1 MVKYVLY
8 SRKERLFSRDKNM
21 RFSKALIKT
30 FKESPKEAETAS
42 HKLMLRASMIKQ
54 ISRGNYTYLPLGL
67 KVIKKIE
74 NIVREE
80 MNKAGANEL
89 LMPIMQP
96 SDLWIESGRYF
107 AYGPELMRFKDRNS
121 RDFVLGPTH
130 EEVCVYIFRDM
141 IKSYKDLPLN
151 MYQIQTKFRDEI
163 RPRFGLMRGREF
175 IMKDAYSYHLTKE
188 SLDLEYQNMKETYNR
203 IFKRCGLNFRAV
215 EADTGSIGGAESH
228 EFMVL
233 AEAGEDDILYSDT
246 TDYAANIEKARS
258 ILIDMK
264 QTKEDK
270 KELEKVSTPNCET
283 IQDLANFLN
292 IPTNKTVKSVL
303 LKEVLEDTTN
313 YYLAIIRGDL
323 EVNEIKV
330 KNVFGLNVELE
341 LVNEDDIKELGIV
354 KGYIGA
360 FDGLNDKIKIV
371 MDETVKYMYNFVTG
385 ANEKGY
391 HYINTNVC
399 DLKYDIIGDIR
410 TAREGDLSPVGKG
423 VLKMAR
429 GIEVG
434 HIFKLGDKYSKSM
447 NAKVLDENGKLETVI
462 MGCYGIGV
470 SRIAA
475 AAVEQHN
482 DESGIKWPISIAPY
496 EVDVIVTNVKDEKIV
511 KASEKIYSKLK
522 DANIDVIIDDRNEK
536 AGFKFKDADLIGIP
550 VKIIVGKMVDDNIV
564 EVKLRSEKKGCE
576 VSIDNI
582 CDHILK
588 VVENLH
594 FTM

>member
-1 MVKYVLY
+1 
-8 SRKERLFSRDKNM
+8 M
-21 RFSKALIKT
+21 RFSKSLIKT
-30 FKESPKEAETAS
+30 YKESPKEAETVS

-54 ISRGNYTYLPLGL
+54 VSRGNYTYLPLGL

-80 MNKAGANEL
+80 MNRAGANEL

-107 AYGPELMRFKDRNS
+107 AYGPELMRFSDRNN

-130 EEVCVYIFRDM
+130 EEVSVFIFRDM

-188 SLDLEYQNMKETYNR
+188 SLDEEYINMKKTYER
-203 IFKRCGLNFRAV
+203 IFTRCGLNFRAV

-246 TDYAANIEKARS
+246 TEYAANIEKARS
-258 ILIDMK
+258 IILDMNPAEEEKK
-264 QTKEDK
+264 QMQ
-270 KELEKVSTPNCET
+270 KVHTPNCES
-283 IQDLANFLN
+283 IEELSKFLN
-292 IPTNKTVKSVL
+292 ISAKKTVKALL
-303 LKEVLEDTTN
+303 LKEVLEDKTN
-313 YYLAIIRGDL
+313 YYMALIRGDL
-323 EVNEIKV
+323 DVNEIKV
-330 KNVFGLNVELE
+330 KNAFGLNVELE
-341 LVNEDDIKELGIV
+341 IITEEDMKTLNIE
-354 KGYIGA
+354 KGYVGA
-360 FDGLNDKIKIV
+360 LSGLDDRIKIV
-371 MDETVKYMYNFVTG
+371 LDETVSHMYNFVVG
-385 ANEKGY
+385 ANEKDY
-391 HYINTNVC
+391 HYINTNLS
-399 DLKYDIIGDIR
+399 DLRYDMVADIR
-410 TAREGDLSPVGKG
+410 TARAGDLSPIGEG
-423 VLKMAR
+423 VLKIAR

-447 NAKVLDENGKLETVI
+447 NAKVLDENGKLSTVI

-475 AAVEQHN
+475 ATVEQYN
-482 DESGIKWPISIAPY
+482 DENGIKWPISIAPY
-496 EVDVIVTNVKDEKIV
+496 EVDVIATNMKDENIV
-511 KASEKIYSKLK
+511 SISEKIYADLLK
-522 DANIDVIIDDRNEK
+522 NNVDVIIDDRIEK

-550 VKIIVGKMVDDNIV
+550 IKVIVGKSIEQNMV
-564 EVKLRSEKKGCE
+564 EVKLRNEEQGQE
-576 VSIDNI
+576 VSIENVNSY
-582 CDHILK
+582 ILEK
-588 VVENLH
+588 LKNLH
-594 FTM
+594 FSK

>member
-1 MVKYVLY
+1 
-8 SRKERLFSRDKNM
+8 M
-21 RFSKALIKT
+21 RFSKSLIKT
-30 FKESPKEAETAS
+30 YKESPKEAETVS

-54 ISRGNYTYLPLGL
+54 VSRGNYTYLPLGL

-80 MNKAGANEL
+80 MNRAGANEL

-107 AYGPELMRFKDRNS
+107 AYGPELMRFSDRNN

-130 EEVCVYIFRDM
+130 EEVSVFIFRDM

-188 SLDLEYQNMKETYNR
+188 SLDEEYINMKKTYER
-203 IFKRCGLNFRAV
+203 IFTRCGLNFRAV

-246 TDYAANIEKARS
+246 TEYAANIEKARS
-258 ILIDMK
+258 IILDMNPAEEEKK
-264 QTKEDK
+264 QMQ
-270 KELEKVSTPNCET
+270 KVHTPNCES
-283 IQDLANFLN
+283 IEELSKFLN
-292 IPTNKTVKSVL
+292 ISAKKTVKALL
-303 LKEVLEDTTN
+303 LKEVLEDKTN
-313 YYLAIIRGDL
+313 YYMALIRGDL
-323 EVNEIKV
+323 DVNEIKV
-330 KNVFGLNVELE
+330 KNAFGLNVELE
-341 LVNEDDIKELGIV
+341 LITEEDMKTLNIE
-354 KGYIGA
+354 KGYVGA
-360 FDGLNDKIKIV
+360 LSGLDDRIKIV
-371 MDETVKYMYNFVTG
+371 LDETVSHMYNFVVG
-385 ANEKGY
+385 ANEKDY
-391 HYINTNVC
+391 HYINTNVS
-399 DLKYDIIGDIR
+399 DLKYDMVADIR
-410 TAREGDLSPVGKG
+410 TARAGDLSPVGEG
-423 VLKMAR
+423 VLKIAR

-447 NAKVLDENGKLETVI
+447 NAKVLDENGKLSTVI

-475 AAVEQHN
+475 ATVEQYN
-482 DESGIKWPISIAPY
+482 DENGIKWPISIAPY
-496 EVDVIVTNVKDEKIV
+496 EVDVIATNMKDENIV
-511 KASEKIYSKLK
+511 SISEKIYTDLLK
-522 DANIDVIIDDRNEK
+522 NNVDVIIDDRTEK

-550 VKIIVGKMVDDNIV
+550 IKVIVGKSIEQNMV
-564 EVKLRSEKKGCE
+564 EVKLRNEEQGQE
-576 VSIDNI
+576 VSIENVNSY
-582 CDHILK
+582 ILEK
-588 VVENLH
+588 LKNLH
-594 FTM
+594 FSK

>member
-1 MVKYVLY
+1 
-8 SRKERLFSRDKNM
+8 M
-21 RFSKALIKT
+21 RFSKSLIKT
-30 FKESPKEAETAS
+30 YKESPKEAETVS

-54 ISRGNYTYLPLGL
+54 VSRGNYTYLPLGL

-80 MNKAGANEL
+80 MNRAGANEL

-107 AYGPELMRFKDRNS
+107 AYGPELMRFSDRNN

-130 EEVCVYIFRDM
+130 EEVSVFIFRDM

-188 SLDLEYQNMKETYNR
+188 SLDEEYINMKKTYER
-203 IFKRCGLNFRAV
+203 IFTRCGLNFRAV

-246 TDYAANIEKARS
+246 TEYAANIEKARS
-258 ILIDMK
+258 IILDMNPAEEEKK
-264 QTKEDK
+264 QMQ
-270 KELEKVSTPNCET
+270 KVHTPNCES
-283 IQDLANFLN
+283 IEELSKFLN
-292 IPTNKTVKSVL
+292 ISAKKTVKALL
-303 LKEVLEDTTN
+303 LKEVLEDKTN
-313 YYLAIIRGDL
+313 YYMALIRGDL
-323 EVNEIKV
+323 DVNEIKV
-330 KNVFGLNVELE
+330 KNAFGLNVELE
-341 LVNEDDIKELGIV
+341 LITEEDMKTLNIE
-354 KGYIGA
+354 KGYVGA
-360 FDGLNDKIKIV
+360 LSGLDDRIKIV
-371 MDETVKYMYNFVTG
+371 LDETVSHMYNFIVG
-385 ANEKGY
+385 ANEKDY
-391 HYINTNVC
+391 HYINTNVS
-399 DLKYDIIGDIR
+399 DLKYDMVADIR
-410 TAREGDLSPVGKG
+410 TARAGDLSPVGEG
-423 VLKMAR
+423 VLKIAR

-447 NAKVLDENGKLETVI
+447 NAKVLDENGKLSTVI

-475 AAVEQHN
+475 ATVEQYN
-482 DESGIKWPISIAPY
+482 DENGIKWPISIAPY
-496 EVDVIVTNVKDEKIV
+496 EVDVIATNMKDENIV
-511 KASEKIYSKLK
+511 SISEKIYADLLK
-522 DANIDVIIDDRNEK
+522 NNVDVIIDDRTEK

-550 VKIIVGKMVDDNIV
+550 IKVIVGKSIEQNMV
-564 EVKLRSEKKGCE
+564 EVKLRNEEQGQE
-576 VSIDNI
+576 VSIENVNSY
-582 CDHILK
+582 ILEK
-588 VVENLH
+588 LKNLH
-594 FTM
+594 FSK

>member
-1 MVKYVLY
+1 
-8 SRKERLFSRDKNM
+8 M
-21 RFSKALIKT
+21 RFSKSLIKT
-30 FKESPKEAETAS
+30 YKESPKEAETVS

-54 ISRGNYTYLPLGL
+54 VSRGNYTYLPLGL

-80 MNKAGANEL
+80 MNRAGANEL

-107 AYGPELMRFKDRNS
+107 AYGPELMRFSDRNN

-130 EEVCVYIFRDM
+130 EEVSVFIFRDM

-188 SLDLEYQNMKETYNR
+188 SLDEEYINMKKTYER
-203 IFKRCGLNFRAV
+203 IFTRCGLNFRAV

-246 TDYAANIEKARS
+246 TEYAANIEKARS
-258 ILIDMK
+258 IILDMNSAEEEKK
-264 QTKEDK
+264 QMQ
-270 KELEKVSTPNCET
+270 KVHTPNCES
-283 IQDLANFLN
+283 IEELSKFLN
-292 IPTNKTVKSVL
+292 ISAKKTVKALL
-303 LKEVLEDTTN
+303 LKEVLEDKTN
-313 YYLAIIRGDL
+313 YYMALIRGDL
-323 EVNEIKV
+323 DVNEIKV
-330 KNVFGLNVELE
+330 KNAFGLNVELE
-341 LVNEDDIKELGIV
+341 LITEEDMKALNIE
-354 KGYIGA
+354 KGYVGA
-360 FDGLNDKIKIV
+360 LSDLDDRIKIV
-371 MDETVKYMYNFVTG
+371 LDETVSHMYNFVVG

-391 HYINTNVC
+391 HYINTNVS
-399 DLKYDIIGDIR
+399 DLKYDMVADIR
-410 TAREGDLSPVGKG
+410 TARAGDLSPVGEG
-423 VLKMAR
+423 VLKIAR

-447 NAKVLDENGKLETVI
+447 NAKVLDENGKLSTVI

-475 AAVEQHN
+475 ATVEQYN
-482 DESGIKWPISIAPY
+482 DENGIKWPISIAPY
-496 EVDVIVTNVKDEKIV
+496 EVDVIATNMKDENIV
-511 KASEKIYSKLK
+511 SISEKIYADLLK
-522 DANIDVIIDDRNEK
+522 NNVDVIIDDRTEK

-550 VKIIVGKMVDDNIV
+550 IKVIVGKSIEQNMV
-564 EVKLRSEKKGCE
+564 EVKLRNEEQGQE
-576 VSIDNI
+576 VSIENVNSY
-582 CDHILK
+582 ILEK
-588 VVENLH
+588 LKNLH
-594 FTM
+594 FSK

>member
-1 MVKYVLY
+1 
-8 SRKERLFSRDKNM
+8 M

-30 FKESPKEAETAS
+30 FKESPKEAETIS

-80 MNKAGANEL
+80 MNRAGANEL

-107 AYGPELMRFKDRNS
+107 AYGPELMRFQDRNS

-130 EEVCVYIFRDM
+130 EEVSVCIFRDM
-141 IKSYKDLPLN
+141 VKSYKDLPLN

-175 IMKDAYSYHLTKE
+175 IMKDAYSYHLTTE

-203 IFKRCGLNFRAV
+203 IFKRCGFNFRAV

-258 ILIDMK
+258 ILVDMK
-264 QTKEDK
+264 QPKEDK
-270 KELEKVSTPNCET
+270 KNIEKIATPNCET
-283 IQDLANFLN
+283 IEELATFFDV
-292 IPTNKTVKSVL
+292 PKSKTIKSVL
-303 LKEVLEDTTN
+303 LKEVLEDKVN
-313 YYLAIIRGDL
+313 YYLAVIRGDL

-330 KNVFGLNVELE
+330 KNAFGLNVELD
-341 LVNEDDIKELGIV
+341 LVDENDIKELSV
-354 KGYIGA
+354 AKGYMGPLS
-360 FDGLNDKIKIV
+360 GLNEKIKIV
-371 MDETVKYMYNFVTG
+371 IDETVEHMYNFVSG
-385 ANEKGY
+385 ANELGY
-391 HYINTNVC
+391 HYINTNVS
-399 DLKYDIIGDIR
+399 DLKYDIVADIR
-410 TAREGDLSPVGKG
+410 TAREGDLSPVGEG
-423 VLKMAR
+423 TLKIAR

-447 NAKVLDENGKLETVI
+447 NAKVLDENGKLQTVI

-475 AAVEQHN
+475 AAVEQYN

-496 EVDVIVTNVKDEKIV
+496 EVDVIVTNSKDEEIV
-511 KASEKIYSKLK
+511 NVSEKIYQDLK
-522 DANIDVIIDDRNEK
+522 SLNIDVIIDDRNEK

-550 VKIIVGKMVDDNIV
+550 IKIIVGKKAAENIV
-564 EVKLRSEKKGCE
+564 EVKLRSEENGFE
-576 VSIDNI
+576 VSLDDINNY
-582 CDHILK
+582 ILNTIK
-588 VVENLH
+588 NLQKLS
-594 FTM
+594 

>member
-1 MVKYVLY
+1 
-8 SRKERLFSRDKNM
+8 M
-21 RFSKALIKT
+21 RFSKSLIKT
-30 FKESPKEAETAS
+30 YKESPKEAETVS

-54 ISRGNYTYLPLGL
+54 VSRGNYTYLPLGL

-80 MNKAGANEL
+80 MNRAGANEL

-107 AYGPELMRFKDRNS
+107 AYGPELMRFSDRNN

-130 EEVCVYIFRDM
+130 EEVSVFIFRDM

-188 SLDLEYQNMKETYNR
+188 SLDEEYINMKKTYER
-203 IFKRCGLNFRAV
+203 IFTRCGLNFRAV

-246 TDYAANIEKARS
+246 TEYAANIEKARS
-258 ILIDMK
+258 IILDMNPAEEEKK
-264 QTKEDK
+264 QMQ
-270 KELEKVSTPNCET
+270 KVHTPNCES
-283 IQDLANFLN
+283 IEKLSKFLN
-292 IPTNKTVKSVL
+292 ISAKKTVKALL
-303 LKEVLEDTTN
+303 LKEVLEDKTN
-313 YYLAIIRGDL
+313 YYMALIRGDL
-323 EVNEIKV
+323 DVNEIKV
-330 KNVFGLNVELE
+330 KNAFGLNVELE
-341 LVNEDDIKELGIV
+341 LITEEDMKILNIE
-354 KGYIGA
+354 KGYVGA
-360 FDGLNDKIKIV
+360 LSGLDDRIKIV
-371 MDETVKYMYNFVTG
+371 LDETVSHMYNFVVG
-385 ANEKGY
+385 ANEKYY
-391 HYINTNVC
+391 HYINTNVS
-399 DLKYDIIGDIR
+399 DLKYDMVADIR
-410 TAREGDLSPVGKG
+410 TARAGDLSPVGEG
-423 VLKMAR
+423 VLKIAR

-447 NAKVLDENGKLETVI
+447 NAKVLDENGKLSTVI

-475 AAVEQHN
+475 ATVEQYN
-482 DESGIKWPISIAPY
+482 DENGIKWPISIAPY
-496 EVDVIVTNVKDEKIV
+496 EVDVIATNMKDENIV
-511 KASEKIYSKLK
+511 SISEKIYADLLK
-522 DANIDVIIDDRNEK
+522 NNVDVIIDDRTEK

-550 VKIIVGKMVDDNIV
+550 IKVIVGKSIEQNMV
-564 EVKLRSEKKGCE
+564 EVKLRNEEQGQE
-576 VSIDNI
+576 VSIENVNSY
-582 CDHILK
+582 ILEK
-588 VVENLH
+588 LKNLH
-594 FTM
+594 FSK

>member
-1 MVKYVLY
+1 
-8 SRKERLFSRDKNM
+8 M
-21 RFSKALIKT
+21 RFSKSLIKT
-30 FKESPKEAETAS
+30 YKESPKEAETVS

-54 ISRGNYTYLPLGL
+54 VSRGNYTYLPLGL

-80 MNKAGANEL
+80 MNRAGANEL

-107 AYGPELMRFKDRNS
+107 AYGPELMRFSDRNN

-130 EEVCVYIFRDM
+130 EEVSVFIFRDM

-188 SLDLEYQNMKETYNR
+188 SLDEEYINMKKTYER
-203 IFKRCGLNFRAV
+203 IFTRCGLNFRAV

-246 TDYAANIEKARS
+246 TEYAANIEKARS
-258 ILIDMK
+258 IILDMNPAEEEKK
-264 QTKEDK
+264 QMQ
-270 KELEKVSTPNCET
+270 KVHTPNCES
-283 IQDLANFLN
+283 IEELSKFLN
-292 IPTNKTVKSVL
+292 ISAKKTVKALL
-303 LKEVLEDTTN
+303 LKEVLEDKTN
-313 YYLAIIRGDL
+313 YYMALIRGDL
-323 EVNEIKV
+323 DVNEIKV
-330 KNVFGLNVELE
+330 KNAFGLNVELE
-341 LVNEDDIKELGIV
+341 LITEEDMKALNIE
-354 KGYIGA
+354 KGYVGA
-360 FDGLNDKIKIV
+360 LSGLDDRIKIV
-371 MDETVKYMYNFVTG
+371 LDETVSHMYNFVVG
-385 ANEKGY
+385 ANEKDY
-391 HYINTNVC
+391 HYIKTNVS
-399 DLKYDIIGDIR
+399 DLKYDMVADIR
-410 TAREGDLSPVGKG
+410 TARAGDLSPVGEG
-423 VLKMAR
+423 VLKIAR

-447 NAKVLDENGKLETVI
+447 NAKVLDENGKLSSVI

-475 AAVEQHN
+475 ATVEQYN
-482 DESGIKWPISIAPY
+482 DENGIKWPISIAPY
-496 EVDVIVTNVKDEKIV
+496 EVDVIATNMKDENIV
-511 KASEKIYSKLK
+511 SISEKIYADLLK
-522 DANIDVIIDDRNEK
+522 NNVDVIIDDRTEK

-550 VKIIVGKMVDDNIV
+550 IKVIVGKSIEQNMV
-564 EVKLRSEKKGCE
+564 EVKLRNEEQGQE
-576 VSIDNI
+576 VSIENVNSY
-582 CDHILK
+582 ILEK
-588 VVENLH
+588 LKNLH
-594 FTM
+594 FSK

>member
-1 MVKYVLY
+1 
-8 SRKERLFSRDKNM
+8 M
-21 RFSKALIKT
+21 RFSKSLIKT
-30 FKESPKEAETAS
+30 YKESPKEAETVS

-54 ISRGNYTYLPLGL
+54 VSRGNYTYLPLGL

-80 MNKAGANEL
+80 MNRAGANEL

-107 AYGPELMRFKDRNS
+107 AYGPELMRFSDRNN

-130 EEVCVYIFRDM
+130 EEVSVFIFRDM

-188 SLDLEYQNMKETYNR
+188 SLDEEYINMKKTYER
-203 IFKRCGLNFRAV
+203 IFTRCGLNFRAV

-246 TDYAANIEKARS
+246 TEYAANIEKARS
-258 ILIDMK
+258 IILDMNPGEEEKK
-264 QTKEDK
+264 QMQ
-270 KELEKVSTPNCET
+270 KVHTPNCES
-283 IQDLANFLN
+283 IEELSKFLN
-292 IPTNKTVKSVL
+292 ISSKKTVKALL
-303 LKEVLEDTTN
+303 LKEVLEDKTN
-313 YYLAIIRGDL
+313 YYMALIRGDL
-323 EVNEIKV
+323 DVNEIKV
-330 KNVFGLNVELE
+330 KNAFGLNVELE
-341 LVNEDDIKELGIV
+341 LITEEDMKTLNIE
-354 KGYIGA
+354 KGYVGA
-360 FDGLNDKIKIV
+360 LSGLDDRIKIV
-371 MDETVKYMYNFVTG
+371 LDETVSHMYNFVVG
-385 ANEKGY
+385 ANEKDY
-391 HYINTNVC
+391 HYINTNVS
-399 DLKYDIIGDIR
+399 DLKYDMVADIR
-410 TAREGDLSPVGKG
+410 TARAGDLSPVGEG
-423 VLKMAR
+423 VLKIAR

-447 NAKVLDENGKLETVI
+447 NAKVLDENGKLSTVI

-475 AAVEQHN
+475 ATVEQYN
-482 DESGIKWPISIAPY
+482 DENGIKWPISIAPY
-496 EVDVIVTNVKDEKIV
+496 EVDVIATNMKDENIV
-511 KASEKIYSKLK
+511 SISEKIYADLLK
-522 DANIDVIIDDRNEK
+522 NNVDVIIDDRTEK

-550 VKIIVGKMVDDNIV
+550 IKVIVGKSIEQNMV
-564 EVKLRSEKKGCE
+564 EVKLRNEEQGQE
-576 VSIDNI
+576 VSIENVNSY
-582 CDHILK
+582 ILEK
-588 VVENLH
+588 LKNLH
-594 FTM
+594 FSK

>member
-1 MVKYVLY
+1 
-8 SRKERLFSRDKNM
+8 M
-21 RFSKALIKT
+21 RFSKSLIKT
-30 FKESPKEAETAS
+30 YKESPKEAETVS

-54 ISRGNYTYLPLGL
+54 VSRGNYTYLPLGL

-80 MNKAGANEL
+80 MNRAGANEL

-107 AYGPELMRFKDRNS
+107 AYGPELMRFSDRNN

-130 EEVCVYIFRDM
+130 EEVSVFVFRDM

-188 SLDLEYQNMKETYNR
+188 SLDEEYINMKKTYER
-203 IFKRCGLNFRAV
+203 IFTRCGLNFRAV

-246 TDYAANIEKARS
+246 TEYAANIEKARS
-258 ILIDMK
+258 IILDMNPAEEEKK
-264 QTKEDK
+264 QMQ
-270 KELEKVSTPNCET
+270 KVHTPNCES
-283 IQDLANFLN
+283 IEELSKFLN
-292 IPTNKTVKSVL
+292 ISSKKTVKALL
-303 LKEVLEDTTN
+303 LKEVLEDKTN
-313 YYLAIIRGDL
+313 YYMALIRGDL
-323 EVNEIKV
+323 DVNEIKV
-330 KNVFGLNVELE
+330 KNAFGLNVELE
-341 LVNEDDIKELGIV
+341 LITEEDMKTLNIE
-354 KGYIGA
+354 KGYVGA
-360 FDGLNDKIKIV
+360 LSGLDDRIKIV
-371 MDETVKYMYNFVTG
+371 LDETVSHMYNFVVG
-385 ANEKGY
+385 ANEKDY
-391 HYINTNVC
+391 HYINTNVS
-399 DLKYDIIGDIR
+399 DLKYDMVADIR
-410 TAREGDLSPVGKG
+410 TARAGDLSPVGEG
-423 VLKMAR
+423 VLKIAR

-447 NAKVLDENGKLETVI
+447 NAKVLDENGKLSTVI

-475 AAVEQHN
+475 ATVEQYN
-482 DESGIKWPISIAPY
+482 DENGIKWPISISPY
-496 EVDVIVTNVKDEKIV
+496 EVDVIATNMKDENIV
-511 KASEKIYSKLK
+511 SISEKIYADLLK
-522 DANIDVIIDDRNEK
+522 NNVDAIIDDRTEK

-550 VKIIVGKMVDDNIV
+550 IKVIVGKSIEQNMV
-564 EVKLRSEKKGCE
+564 EVKLRDEEQGQE
-576 VSIDNI
+576 VSIENVNLY
-582 CDHILK
+582 ILEK
-588 VVENLH
+588 LKNLH
-594 FTM
+594 FSK

>member
-1 MVKYVLY
+1 
-8 SRKERLFSRDKNM
+8 M
-21 RFSKALIKT
+21 RFSKSLIKT
-30 FKESPKEAETAS
+30 YKESPKEAETVS

-54 ISRGNYTYLPLGL
+54 VSRGNYTYLPLGL

-80 MNKAGANEL
+80 MNRAGANEL

-107 AYGPELMRFKDRNS
+107 AYGPELMRFSDRNN

-130 EEVCVYIFRDM
+130 EEVSVFIFRDM

-188 SLDLEYQNMKETYNR
+188 SLDEEYINMKKTYER
-203 IFKRCGLNFRAV
+203 IFTRCGLNFRAV

-246 TDYAANIEKARS
+246 TEYAANIEKARS
-258 ILIDMK
+258 IILDMNPAEEEKK
-264 QTKEDK
+264 QMQ
-270 KELEKVSTPNCET
+270 KVHTPNCES
-283 IQDLANFLN
+283 IEELSKFLN
-292 IPTNKTVKSVL
+292 ISAKKTVKALL
-303 LKEVLEDTTN
+303 LKEVLEDKTN
-313 YYLAIIRGDL
+313 YYMALIRGDL
-323 EVNEIKV
+323 DVNEIKV
-330 KNVFGLNVELE
+330 KNAFGLNVELE
-341 LVNEDDIKELGIV
+341 LITEEDMKALNIE
-354 KGYIGA
+354 KGYVGA
-360 FDGLNDKIKIV
+360 LSGLDDRIKIV
-371 MDETVKYMYNFVTG
+371 LDETVSHMYNFVVG
-385 ANEKGY
+385 ANEKDY
-391 HYINTNVC
+391 HYINTNVS
-399 DLKYDIIGDIR
+399 DLKYDMVADIR
-410 TAREGDLSPVGKG
+410 TARAGDLSPVGEG
-423 VLKMAR
+423 VLKIAR

-447 NAKVLDENGKLETVI
+447 NAKVLDENGKLSTVI

-475 AAVEQHN
+475 ATVEQYN
-482 DESGIKWPISIAPY
+482 DENGIKWPISIAPY
-496 EVDVIVTNVKDEKIV
+496 EVDVIATNMKDENIV
-511 KASEKIYSKLK
+511 SISEKIYADLLK
-522 DANIDVIIDDRNEK
+522 NNVDVIIDDRTEK

-550 VKIIVGKMVDDNIV
+550 IKVIVGKSIEQNMV
-564 EVKLRSEKKGCE
+564 EVKLRNEEQGQE
-576 VSIDNI
+576 VSIENVNSY
-582 CDHILK
+582 ILEK
-588 VVENLH
+588 LKNLH
-594 FTM
+594 FSK

>member
-1 MVKYVLY
+1 
-8 SRKERLFSRDKNM
+8 M
-21 RFSKALIKT
+21 RFSKSLIKT
-30 FKESPKEAETAS
+30 YKESPKEAETVS

-54 ISRGNYTYLPLGL
+54 VSRGNYTYLPLGL

-80 MNKAGANEL
+80 MNRAGANEL

-107 AYGPELMRFKDRNS
+107 AYGPELMRFSDRNN

-130 EEVCVYIFRDM
+130 EEVSVFIFRDM

-188 SLDLEYQNMKETYNR
+188 SLDEEYINMKKTYER
-203 IFKRCGLNFRAV
+203 IFTRCGLNFRAV

-246 TDYAANIEKARS
+246 TEYAANIEKARS
-258 ILIDMK
+258 IILDMNPAKEEKK
-264 QTKEDK
+264 QMQ
-270 KELEKVSTPNCET
+270 KVHTPNCES
-283 IQDLANFLN
+283 IEELSKFLN
-292 IPTNKTVKSVL
+292 ISAKKTVKALL
-303 LKEVLEDTTN
+303 LKEVLEDKTN
-313 YYLAIIRGDL
+313 YYMALIRGDL
-323 EVNEIKV
+323 DVNEIKV
-330 KNVFGLNVELE
+330 KNAFGLNVELE
-341 LVNEDDIKELGIV
+341 LITEEDMKTLNIE
-354 KGYIGA
+354 KGYVGA
-360 FDGLNDKIKIV
+360 LSGLDDRIKIV
-371 MDETVKYMYNFVTG
+371 LDETVSHMYNFVVG
-385 ANEKGY
+385 ANEKDY
-391 HYINTNVC
+391 HYINTNLS
-399 DLKYDIIGDIR
+399 DLRYDMVADIR
-410 TAREGDLSPVGKG
+410 TARAGDLSPVGEG
-423 VLKMAR
+423 VLKIAR

-447 NAKVLDENGKLETVI
+447 NAKVLDENGKLSTVI

-475 AAVEQHN
+475 ATVEQYN
-482 DESGIKWPISIAPY
+482 DENGIKWPISIAPY
-496 EVDVIVTNVKDEKIV
+496 EVDVIATNMKDENIV
-511 KASEKIYSKLK
+511 SISEKIYADLLK
-522 DANIDVIIDDRNEK
+522 NNVDVIIDDRTEK

-550 VKIIVGKMVDDNIV
+550 IKVIVGKSIEQNMV
-564 EVKLRSEKKGCE
+564 EVKLRNEEQGQE
-576 VSIDNI
+576 VSIENVNSY
-582 CDHILK
+582 ILEK
-588 VVENLH
+588 LKNLH
-594 FTM
+594 FSK

>member
-1 MVKYVLY
+1 
-8 SRKERLFSRDKNM
+8 M
-21 RFSKALIKT
+21 RFSKSLIKT
-30 FKESPKEAETAS
+30 YKESPKEAETVS

-54 ISRGNYTYLPLGL
+54 VSRGNYTYLPLGL

-80 MNKAGANEL
+80 MNRAGANEL

-107 AYGPELMRFKDRNS
+107 AYGPELMRFSDRNN

-130 EEVCVYIFRDM
+130 EEVSVFIFRDM

-188 SLDLEYQNMKETYNR
+188 SLDEEYINMKKTYER
-203 IFKRCGLNFRAV
+203 IFTRCGLNFRAV

-246 TDYAANIEKARS
+246 TEYAANIEKARS
-258 ILIDMK
+258 IILDMNPAKEEKK
-264 QTKEDK
+264 QMQ
-270 KELEKVSTPNCET
+270 KVHTPNCES
-283 IQDLANFLN
+283 IEELSKFLN
-292 IPTNKTVKSVL
+292 ISAKKTVKALL
-303 LKEVLEDTTN
+303 LKEVLEDKTN
-313 YYLAIIRGDL
+313 YYMALIRGDL
-323 EVNEIKV
+323 DVNEIKV
-330 KNVFGLNVELE
+330 KNAFGLNVELE
-341 LVNEDDIKELGIV
+341 LITEEDMKTLNIE

-360 FDGLNDKIKIV
+360 LSGLDDRIKIV
-371 MDETVKYMYNFVTG
+371 LDETVSHMYNFVVG
-385 ANEKGY
+385 ANEKDY
-391 HYINTNVC
+391 HYINTNVS
-399 DLKYDIIGDIR
+399 DLKYDMVADIR
-410 TAREGDLSPVGKG
+410 TARAGDLSPVGEG
-423 VLKMAR
+423 VLKIAR

-447 NAKVLDENGKLETVI
+447 NAKVLDENGKLSTVI

-475 AAVEQHN
+475 ATVEQYN
-482 DESGIKWPISIAPY
+482 DENGIKWPISIAPY
-496 EVDVIVTNVKDEKIV
+496 EVDVIATNMKDENIV
-511 KASEKIYSKLK
+511 SISEKIYADLLK
-522 DANIDVIIDDRNEK
+522 NNVDVIIDDRTEK

-550 VKIIVGKMVDDNIV
+550 IKVIVGKSIEQNMV
-564 EVKLRSEKKGCE
+564 EVKLRNEEQGQE
-576 VSIDNI
+576 VSIENVNSY
-582 CDHILK
+582 ILEK
-588 VVENLH
+588 LKNLH
-594 FTM
+594 FSK

>member
-1 MVKYVLY
+1 
-8 SRKERLFSRDKNM
+8 M
-21 RFSKALIKT
+21 RFSKSLIKT
-30 FKESPKEAETAS
+30 YKESPKEAETVS

-54 ISRGNYTYLPLGL
+54 VSRGNYTYLPLGL

-80 MNKAGANEL
+80 MNRAGANEL

-107 AYGPELMRFKDRNS
+107 AYGPELMRFSDRNN

-130 EEVCVYIFRDM
+130 EEVSVFIFRDM

-188 SLDLEYQNMKETYNR
+188 SLDEEYINMKKTYER
-203 IFKRCGLNFRAV
+203 IFTRCGLNFRAV

-246 TDYAANIEKARS
+246 TEYAANIEKARS
-258 ILIDMK
+258 IILDMNPAEEEKK
-264 QTKEDK
+264 QMQ
-270 KELEKVSTPNCET
+270 KVHTPNCES
-283 IQDLANFLN
+283 IEELSKFLN
-292 IPTNKTVKSVL
+292 ISAKKTVKALL
-303 LKEVLEDTTN
+303 LKEVLEDKTN
-313 YYLAIIRGDL
+313 YYMALIRGDL
-323 EVNEIKV
+323 DVNEIKV
-330 KNVFGLNVELE
+330 KNAFGLNVELE
-341 LVNEDDIKELGIV
+341 FITEEDMKALNIE
-354 KGYIGA
+354 KGYVGA
-360 FDGLNDKIKIV
+360 LSGLDDRIKIV
-371 MDETVKYMYNFVTG
+371 LDETVSHMYNFVVG
-385 ANEKGY
+385 ANEKDY
-391 HYINTNVC
+391 HYINTNVS
-399 DLKYDIIGDIR
+399 DLKYDMVADIR
-410 TAREGDLSPVGKG
+410 TARAGDLSPVGEG
-423 VLKMAR
+423 VLKIAR

-447 NAKVLDENGKLETVI
+447 NAKVLDENGKLSTVI

-475 AAVEQHN
+475 ATVEQYN
-482 DESGIKWPISIAPY
+482 DENGIKWPISIAPY
-496 EVDVIVTNVKDEKIV
+496 EVDVIATNMKDENIV
-511 KASEKIYSKLK
+511 SISEKIYADLLK
-522 DANIDVIIDDRNEK
+522 SNVDVIIDDRTEK

-550 VKIIVGKMVDDNIV
+550 IKVIVGKSIEQNMV
-564 EVKLRSEKKGCE
+564 EVKLRDEEQGQE
-576 VSIDNI
+576 VSIENVNSY
-582 CDHILK
+582 ILEK
-588 VVENLH
+588 LKNLH
-594 FTM
+594 FSK

>member
-1 MVKYVLY
+1 
-8 SRKERLFSRDKNM
+8 M
-21 RFSKALIKT
+21 RFSKSLIKT
-30 FKESPKEAETAS
+30 YKESPKEAETVS

-54 ISRGNYTYLPLGL
+54 VSRGNYTYLPLGL

-80 MNKAGANEL
+80 MNRAGANEL

-107 AYGPELMRFKDRNS
+107 AYGPELMRFSDRNN

-130 EEVCVYIFRDM
+130 EEVSVFIFRDM

-188 SLDLEYQNMKETYNR
+188 SLDEEYINMKKTYER
-203 IFKRCGLNFRAV
+203 IFTRCGLNFRAV

-246 TDYAANIEKARS
+246 TEYAANIEKARS
-258 ILIDMK
+258 IILDMNPAEEEKK
-264 QTKEDK
+264 QMQ
-270 KELEKVSTPNCET
+270 KVHTPNCES
-283 IQDLANFLN
+283 IEELSKFLN
-292 IPTNKTVKSVL
+292 ISAKKTVKALL
-303 LKEVLEDTTN
+303 LKEVLEDKTN
-313 YYLAIIRGDL
+313 YYMSLIRGDL
-323 EVNEIKV
+323 DVNEIKV
-330 KNVFGLNVELE
+330 KNAFGLNVELE
-341 LVNEDDIKELGIV
+341 LITEEDMKTLNIE
-354 KGYIGA
+354 KGYVGA
-360 FDGLNDKIKIV
+360 LSGLDDRIKIV
-371 MDETVKYMYNFVTG
+371 LDETVSHMYNFIVG
-385 ANEKGY
+385 ANEKDY
-391 HYINTNVC
+391 HYINTNVS
-399 DLKYDIIGDIR
+399 DLKYDMVADIR
-410 TAREGDLSPVGKG
+410 TARAGDLSPVGEG
-423 VLKMAR
+423 VLKIAR

-447 NAKVLDENGKLETVI
+447 NAKVLDENGKLSTVI

-475 AAVEQHN
+475 ATVEQYN
-482 DESGIKWPISIAPY
+482 DENGIKWPISIAPY
-496 EVDVIVTNVKDEKIV
+496 EVDVIATNMKDENIV
-511 KASEKIYSKLK
+511 SISEKIYADLLK
-522 DANIDVIIDDRNEK
+522 NNVDVIIDDRTEK

-550 VKIIVGKMVDDNIV
+550 IKVIVGKSIEQNMV
-564 EVKLRSEKKGCE
+564 EVKLRNEEQGQE
-576 VSIDNI
+576 VSIENVNSY
-582 CDHILK
+582 ILEK
-588 VVENLH
+588 LKNLH
-594 FTM
+594 FSK

>member
-1 MVKYVLY
+1 
-8 SRKERLFSRDKNM
+8 M
-21 RFSKALIKT
+21 RFSKSLIKT
-30 FKESPKEAETAS
+30 YKESPKEAETVS

-54 ISRGNYTYLPLGL
+54 VSRGNYTYLPLGL

-80 MNKAGANEL
+80 MNRAGANEL

-107 AYGPELMRFKDRNS
+107 AYGPELMRFSDRNN

-130 EEVCVYIFRDM
+130 EEVSVFIFRDM

-188 SLDLEYQNMKETYNR
+188 SLDEEYINMKKTYER
-203 IFKRCGLNFRAV
+203 IFTRCGLNFRAV

-246 TDYAANIEKARS
+246 TEYAANIEKARS
-258 ILIDMK
+258 IILDMNPAEEEKK
-264 QTKEDK
+264 QMQ
-270 KELEKVSTPNCET
+270 KVHTPNCES
-283 IQDLANFLN
+283 IEELSKFLN
-292 IPTNKTVKSVL
+292 ISAKKTVKALL
-303 LKEVLEDTTN
+303 LKEVLEDKTN
-313 YYLAIIRGDL
+313 YYMALIRGDL
-323 EVNEIKV
+323 DVNEIKV
-330 KNVFGLNVELE
+330 KNAFGLNVELE
-341 LVNEDDIKELGIV
+341 LITEEDMKTLNIE
-354 KGYIGA
+354 KGYVGA
-360 FDGLNDKIKIV
+360 LSGLDDRIKIV
-371 MDETVKYMYNFVTG
+371 LDETVSHMYNFVVG
-385 ANEKGY
+385 ANEKDY
-391 HYINTNVC
+391 HYINTNVS
-399 DLKYDIIGDIR
+399 DLKYDMVADIR
-410 TAREGDLSPVGKG
+410 TAKAGDLSPVGEG
-423 VLKMAR
+423 VLKIAR

-447 NAKVLDENGKLETVI
+447 NAKVLDENGKLSTVI

-475 AAVEQHN
+475 ATVEQYN
-482 DESGIKWPISIAPY
+482 DENGIKWPISIAPY
-496 EVDVIVTNVKDEKIV
+496 EVDVIATNMKDENIV
-511 KASEKIYSKLK
+511 SISEKIYADLLK
-522 DANIDVIIDDRNEK
+522 NNVDVIIDDRTEK

-550 VKIIVGKMVDDNIV
+550 IKVIVGKSIEQNMV
-564 EVKLRSEKKGCE
+564 EVKLRNEEQGQE
-576 VSIDNI
+576 VSIENVNSY
-582 CDHILK
+582 ILEK
-588 VVENLH
+588 LKNLH
-594 FTM
+594 FSK

>member
-1 MVKYVLY
+1 
-8 SRKERLFSRDKNM
+8 M
-21 RFSKALIKT
+21 RFSKSLIKT
-30 FKESPKEAETAS
+30 YKESPKEAETVS

-54 ISRGNYTYLPLGL
+54 VSRGNYTYLPLGL

-80 MNKAGANEL
+80 MNRAGANEL

-107 AYGPELMRFKDRNS
+107 AYGPELMRFSDRNN

-130 EEVCVYIFRDM
+130 EEVSVFVFRDM

-188 SLDLEYQNMKETYNR
+188 SLDEEYINMKKTYER
-203 IFKRCGLNFRAV
+203 IFTRCGLNFRAV

-246 TDYAANIEKARS
+246 TEYAANIEKARS
-258 ILIDMK
+258 IILDMNPAEEEKK
-264 QTKEDK
+264 QMQ
-270 KELEKVSTPNCET
+270 KVHTPNCES
-283 IQDLANFLN
+283 IEELSKFLN
-292 IPTNKTVKSVL
+292 ISSKKTVKALL
-303 LKEVLEDTTN
+303 LKEVLEDKTN
-313 YYLAIIRGDL
+313 YYMALIRGDL
-323 EVNEIKV
+323 DVNEIKV
-330 KNVFGLNVELE
+330 KNAFGLNVELE
-341 LVNEDDIKELGIV
+341 LITEEDMKTLNIE
-354 KGYIGA
+354 KGYVGA
-360 FDGLNDKIKIV
+360 LSGLDDRIKIV
-371 MDETVKYMYNFVTG
+371 LDETVSHMYNFVVG
-385 ANEKGY
+385 ANEKDY
-391 HYINTNVC
+391 HYINTNVS
-399 DLKYDIIGDIR
+399 DLKYDMVADIR
-410 TAREGDLSPVGKG
+410 TARAGDLSPVGEG
-423 VLKMAR
+423 VLKITR

-447 NAKVLDENGKLETVI
+447 NAKVLDENGKLATVI

-475 AAVEQHN
+475 ATVEQYN
-482 DESGIKWPISIAPY
+482 DENGIKWPISIAPY
-496 EVDVIVTNVKDEKIV
+496 EVDVIATNMKDENIV
-511 KASEKIYSKLK
+511 SISEKIYADLLK
-522 DANIDVIIDDRNEK
+522 NNVDVIIDDRIEK

-550 VKIIVGKMVDDNIV
+550 IKVIVGKSIEQNVV
-564 EVKLRSEKKGCE
+564 EVKLRDEEQGQE
-576 VSIDNI
+576 VSIENVNSY
-582 CDHILK
+582 ILEK
-588 VVENLH
+588 LKNLH
-594 FTM
+594 FSK

>member
-1 MVKYVLY
+1 
-8 SRKERLFSRDKNM
+8 M
-21 RFSKALIKT
+21 RFSKSLIKT
-30 FKESPKEAETAS
+30 YKESPKEAETVS

-54 ISRGNYTYLPLGL
+54 VSRGNYTYLPLGL

-80 MNKAGANEL
+80 MNRAGANEL

-107 AYGPELMRFKDRNS
+107 AYGPELMRFSDRNN

-130 EEVCVYIFRDM
+130 EEVSVFIFRDM

-188 SLDLEYQNMKETYNR
+188 SLDEEYINMKKTYER
-203 IFKRCGLNFRAV
+203 IFTRCGLNFRAV

-246 TDYAANIEKARS
+246 TEYAANIEKARS
-258 ILIDMK
+258 IILDMNPAEEEKK
-264 QTKEDK
+264 QMQ
-270 KELEKVSTPNCET
+270 KVHTPNCES
-283 IQDLANFLN
+283 IEELSKFLN
-292 IPTNKTVKSVL
+292 ISAKKTVKALL
-303 LKEVLEDTTN
+303 LKEVLEDKTN
-313 YYLAIIRGDL
+313 YYMALIRGDL
-323 EVNEIKV
+323 DVNEIKV
-330 KNVFGLNVELE
+330 KNAFGLNVELE
-341 LVNEDDIKELGIV
+341 LITEEDMKALNIE
-354 KGYIGA
+354 KGYVGA
-360 FDGLNDKIKIV
+360 LSDLDDRIKIV
-371 MDETVKYMYNFVTG
+371 LDETVSHMYNFVVG
-385 ANEKGY
+385 ANEKDY
-391 HYINTNVC
+391 HYINTNVS
-399 DLKYDIIGDIR
+399 DLKYDMVADIR
-410 TAREGDLSPVGKG
+410 TARAGDLSPVGEG
-423 VLKMAR
+423 VLKIAR

-447 NAKVLDENGKLETVI
+447 NAKVLDENGKLSTVI

-475 AAVEQHN
+475 ATVEQYN
-482 DESGIKWPISIAPY
+482 DENGIKWPISIAPY
-496 EVDVIVTNVKDEKIV
+496 EVDVIATNMKDENIV
-511 KASEKIYSKLK
+511 SISEKIYADLLK
-522 DANIDVIIDDRNEK
+522 NNVDVIIDDRTEK

-550 VKIIVGKMVDDNIV
+550 IKVIVGKSIEQNMV
-564 EVKLRSEKKGCE
+564 EVKLRNEEQGQE
-576 VSIDNI
+576 VSIENVNSY
-582 CDHILK
+582 ILEK
-588 VVENLH
+588 LKNLH
-594 FTM
+594 FSK

>member
-1 MVKYVLY
+1 
-8 SRKERLFSRDKNM
+8 M
-21 RFSKALIKT
+21 RFSKSLIKT
-30 FKESPKEAETAS
+30 YKESPKEAETVS

-54 ISRGNYTYLPLGL
+54 VSRGNYTYLPLGL

-80 MNKAGANEL
+80 MNRAGANEL

-107 AYGPELMRFKDRNS
+107 AYGPELMRFSDRNN

-130 EEVCVYIFRDM
+130 EEVSVFIFRDM

-188 SLDLEYQNMKETYNR
+188 SLDEEYINMKKTYER
-203 IFKRCGLNFRAV
+203 IFTRCGLNFRAV

-246 TDYAANIEKARS
+246 TEYAANIEKARS
-258 ILIDMK
+258 IILDMNPAEEEKK
-264 QTKEDK
+264 QMQ
-270 KELEKVSTPNCET
+270 KVHTPNCES
-283 IQDLANFLN
+283 IEELSKFLN
-292 IPTNKTVKSVL
+292 ISAKKTVKALL
-303 LKEVLEDTTN
+303 LKEVLEDKTN
-313 YYLAIIRGDL
+313 YYMALIRGDL
-323 EVNEIKV
+323 DVNEIKV
-330 KNVFGLNVELE
+330 KNAFGLNVELE
-341 LVNEDDIKELGIV
+341 LITEEDMKTLNIE
-354 KGYIGA
+354 KGYVGA
-360 FDGLNDKIKIV
+360 LSGLDDRIKIV
-371 MDETVKYMYNFVTG
+371 LDETVSHMYNFVVG
-385 ANEKGY
+385 ANEKDY
-391 HYINTNVC
+391 HYINTNVF
-399 DLKYDIIGDIR
+399 DLKYDMVADIR
-410 TAREGDLSPVGKG
+410 TARAGDLSPVGEG
-423 VLKMAR
+423 VLKIAR

-447 NAKVLDENGKLETVI
+447 NAKVLDENGKLSTVI

-475 AAVEQHN
+475 ATVEQYN
-482 DESGIKWPISIAPY
+482 DENGIKWPISIAPY
-496 EVDVIVTNVKDEKIV
+496 EVDVIATNMKDENIV
-511 KASEKIYSKLK
+511 SISEKIYADLLK
-522 DANIDVIIDDRNEK
+522 NNVDVIIDDRTEK

-550 VKIIVGKMVDDNIV
+550 IKVIVGKSIEQNMV
-564 EVKLRSEKKGCE
+564 EVKLRKEEQGQE
-576 VSIDNI
+576 VSIENVNSY
-582 CDHILK
+582 ILEK
-588 VVENLH
+588 LKNLH
-594 FTM
+594 FSK

>member
-1 MVKYVLY
+1 
-8 SRKERLFSRDKNM
+8 M
-21 RFSKALIKT
+21 RFSKSLIKT
-30 FKESPKEAETAS
+30 YKESPKEAETVS

-54 ISRGNYTYLPLGL
+54 VSRGNYTYLPLGL

-80 MNKAGANEL
+80 MNRAGANEL

-107 AYGPELMRFKDRNS
+107 AYGPELMRFSDRNN

-130 EEVCVYIFRDM
+130 EEVSVFIFRDI

-188 SLDLEYQNMKETYNR
+188 SLDEEYINMKKTYER
-203 IFKRCGLNFRAV
+203 IFTRCGLNFRAV

-246 TDYAANIEKARS
+246 TEYAANIEKARS
-258 ILIDMK
+258 IILDMNPAEEEKK
-264 QTKEDK
+264 QMQ
-270 KELEKVSTPNCET
+270 KVHTPNCES
-283 IQDLANFLN
+283 IEELSKFLN
-292 IPTNKTVKSVL
+292 ISAKKTVKALL
-303 LKEVLEDTTN
+303 LKEVLEDKTN
-313 YYLAIIRGDL
+313 YYMALIRGDL
-323 EVNEIKV
+323 DVNEIKV
-330 KNVFGLNVELE
+330 KNAFGLNVELE
-341 LVNEDDIKELGIV
+341 LITEEDMKTLNIE
-354 KGYIGA
+354 KGYVGA
-360 FDGLNDKIKIV
+360 LSGLDDRIKIV
-371 MDETVKYMYNFVTG
+371 LDETVSHMYNFVVG
-385 ANEKGY
+385 ANEKDY
-391 HYINTNVC
+391 HYINTNVS
-399 DLKYDIIGDIR
+399 DLKYDMVADIR
-410 TAREGDLSPVGKG
+410 TARAGDLSPVGEG
-423 VLKMAR
+423 VLKIAR

-447 NAKVLDENGKLETVI
+447 NAKVLDENGKLSTVI

-475 AAVEQHN
+475 ATVEQYN
-482 DESGIKWPISIAPY
+482 DENGIKWPISIAPY
-496 EVDVIVTNVKDEKIV
+496 EVDVIATNMKDENIV
-511 KASEKIYSKLK
+511 SISEKIYADLLK
-522 DANIDVIIDDRNEK
+522 NNVDVIIDDRTEK

-550 VKIIVGKMVDDNIV
+550 IKVIVGKSIEQNMV
-564 EVKLRSEKKGCE
+564 EVKLRNEEQGQE
-576 VSIDNI
+576 VSIENVNSY
-582 CDHILK
+582 ILEK
-588 VVENLH
+588 LKNLH
-594 FTM
+594 FSK

>member
-1 MVKYVLY
+1 
-8 SRKERLFSRDKNM
+8 M
-21 RFSKALIKT
+21 RFSKSLIKT
-30 FKESPKEAETAS
+30 YKESPKEAETVS

-54 ISRGNYTYLPLGL
+54 VSRGNYTYLPLGL

-80 MNKAGANEL
+80 MNRAGANEL

-107 AYGPELMRFKDRNS
+107 AYGPELMRFSDRNN

-130 EEVCVYIFRDM
+130 EEVSVFIFRDM

-188 SLDLEYQNMKETYNR
+188 SLDEEYINMKKTYER
-203 IFKRCGLNFRAV
+203 IFTRCVLNFRAV

-246 TDYAANIEKARS
+246 TEYAANIEKARS
-258 ILIDMK
+258 IILDMNPAEEEKK
-264 QTKEDK
+264 QMQ
-270 KELEKVSTPNCET
+270 KVHTPNCES
-283 IQDLANFLN
+283 IEELSKFLN
-292 IPTNKTVKSVL
+292 ISAKKTVKALL
-303 LKEVLEDTTN
+303 LKEVLEDKTN
-313 YYLAIIRGDL
+313 YYMALIRGDL
-323 EVNEIKV
+323 DVNEIKV
-330 KNVFGLNVELE
+330 KNAFGLNVELE
-341 LVNEDDIKELGIV
+341 LITEEDMKTLNIE
-354 KGYIGA
+354 KGYVGA
-360 FDGLNDKIKIV
+360 LSGLDDRIKIV
-371 MDETVKYMYNFVTG
+371 LDETVSHMYNFVVG
-385 ANEKGY
+385 ANEKDY
-391 HYINTNVC
+391 HYINTNLS
-399 DLKYDIIGDIR
+399 DLKYDMVADIR
-410 TAREGDLSPVGKG
+410 TARAGDLSPVGEG
-423 VLKMAR
+423 VLKIAR

-447 NAKVLDENGKLETVI
+447 NAKVLDENGKLSTVI

-475 AAVEQHN
+475 ATVEQYN
-482 DESGIKWPISIAPY
+482 DENGIKWPISIAPY
-496 EVDVIVTNVKDEKIV
+496 EVDVIATNMKDENIV
-511 KASEKIYSKLK
+511 SISEKIYADLLK
-522 DANIDVIIDDRNEK
+522 NNVDVIIDDRTEK

-550 VKIIVGKMVDDNIV
+550 IKVIVGKSIEQNMV
-564 EVKLRSEKKGCE
+564 EVKLRDEEQGQE
-576 VSIDNI
+576 VSIENVNSY
-582 CDHILK
+582 ILEK
-588 VVENLH
+588 LKNLH
-594 FTM
+594 FSK

>member
-1 MVKYVLY
+1 
-8 SRKERLFSRDKNM
+8 M
-21 RFSKALIKT
+21 RFSKSLIKT
-30 FKESPKEAETAS
+30 YKESPKEAETVS

-54 ISRGNYTYLPLGL
+54 VSRGNYTYLPLGL

-80 MNKAGANEL
+80 MNRAGANEL

-107 AYGPELMRFKDRNS
+107 AYGPELMRFSDRNN

-130 EEVCVYIFRDM
+130 EEVSVFIFRDM

-188 SLDLEYQNMKETYNR
+188 SLDEEYINMKKTYER
-203 IFKRCGLNFRAV
+203 IFTRCELNFRAV

-246 TDYAANIEKARS
+246 TEYAANIEKARS
-258 ILIDMK
+258 IILDMNPAEEEKK
-264 QTKEDK
+264 QMQ
-270 KELEKVSTPNCET
+270 KVHTPNCES
-283 IQDLANFLN
+283 IEELSKFLN
-292 IPTNKTVKSVL
+292 ISAKKTVKALL
-303 LKEVLEDTTN
+303 LKEVLEDKTN
-313 YYLAIIRGDL
+313 YYMALIRGDL
-323 EVNEIKV
+323 DVNEIKV
-330 KNVFGLNVELE
+330 KNAFGLNVELE
-341 LVNEDDIKELGIV
+341 LITEEDMKALNIE
-354 KGYIGA
+354 KGYVGA
-360 FDGLNDKIKIV
+360 LSGLDDRIKIV
-371 MDETVKYMYNFVTG
+371 LDETVSHMYNFVVG
-385 ANEKGY
+385 ANEKDY
-391 HYINTNVC
+391 HYINTNVS
-399 DLKYDIIGDIR
+399 DLRYDMVADIR
-410 TAREGDLSPVGKG
+410 TARAGDLSPVGEG
-423 VLKMAR
+423 VLKIAR

-447 NAKVLDENGKLETVI
+447 NAKVLDENGKLSTVI

-475 AAVEQHN
+475 ATVEQYN
-482 DESGIKWPISIAPY
+482 DENGIKWPISIAPY
-496 EVDVIVTNVKDEKIV
+496 EVDVIATNMKDENIV
-511 KASEKIYSKLK
+511 SISEKIYADLLK
-522 DANIDVIIDDRNEK
+522 NNVDVIIDDRTEK

-550 VKIIVGKMVDDNIV
+550 IKVIVGKSIEQNMV
-564 EVKLRSEKKGCE
+564 EVKLRNEEQGQE
-576 VSIDNI
+576 VSIENVNSY
-582 CDHILK
+582 ILEK
-588 VVENLH
+588 LKNLH
-594 FTM
+594 FSK

>member
-1 MVKYVLY
+1 
-8 SRKERLFSRDKNM
+8 M
-21 RFSKALIKT
+21 RFSKSLIKT
-30 FKESPKEAETAS
+30 YKESPKEAETVS

-54 ISRGNYTYLPLGL
+54 VSRGNYTYLPLGL

-80 MNKAGANEL
+80 MNRAGANEL

-107 AYGPELMRFKDRNS
+107 AYGPELMRFSDRNN

-130 EEVCVYIFRDM
+130 EEVSVFIFRDM

-188 SLDLEYQNMKETYNR
+188 SLDEEYINMKKTYER
-203 IFKRCGLNFRAV
+203 IFTRCGLNFRAV

-246 TDYAANIEKARS
+246 TEYAANIEKARS
-258 ILIDMK
+258 IILDMNPAEEEKK
-264 QTKEDK
+264 QMQ
-270 KELEKVSTPNCET
+270 KVHTPNCES
-283 IQDLANFLN
+283 IEELSKFLN
-292 IPTNKTVKSVL
+292 ISAKKTVKALL
-303 LKEVLEDTTN
+303 LKEVLEDKTN
-313 YYLAIIRGDL
+313 YYMALIRGDL
-323 EVNEIKV
+323 DVNEIKV
-330 KNVFGLNVELE
+330 KNAFGLNVELE
-341 LVNEDDIKELGIV
+341 LITEEDMKTLNIE
-354 KGYIGA
+354 KGYVGA
-360 FDGLNDKIKIV
+360 LSGLDDRIKIV
-371 MDETVKYMYNFVTG
+371 LDETVSHMYNFVVG
-385 ANEKGY
+385 ANEKDY
-391 HYINTNVC
+391 HYINTNLS
-399 DLKYDIIGDIR
+399 DLKYDMVADIR
-410 TAREGDLSPVGKG
+410 TARAGDLSPVGEG
-423 VLKMAR
+423 VLKIAR

-447 NAKVLDENGKLETVI
+447 NAKVLDENGKLSTVI

-475 AAVEQHN
+475 ATVEQYN
-482 DESGIKWPISIAPY
+482 DENGIKWPISIAPY
-496 EVDVIVTNVKDEKIV
+496 EVDVIATNMKDENIV
-511 KASEKIYSKLK
+511 SISEKIYADLLK
-522 DANIDVIIDDRNEK
+522 NNVDVIIDDRTEK

-550 VKIIVGKMVDDNIV
+550 IKVIVGKSIEQNMI
-564 EVKLRSEKKGCE
+564 EVKLRNEEQGQE
-576 VSIDNI
+576 VSIENVNSY
-582 CDHILK
+582 ILEK
-588 VVENLH
+588 LKNLH
-594 FTM
+594 FSK

>member
-1 MVKYVLY
+1 
-8 SRKERLFSRDKNM
+8 M
-21 RFSKALIKT
+21 RFSKSLIKT
-30 FKESPKEAETAS
+30 YKESPKEAETVS

-54 ISRGNYTYLPLGL
+54 VSRGNYTYLPLGL

-80 MNKAGANEL
+80 MNRAGANEL

-107 AYGPELMRFKDRNS
+107 AYGPELMRFSDRNN

-130 EEVCVYIFRDM
+130 EEVSVFIFRDM

-188 SLDLEYQNMKETYNR
+188 SLDEEYINMKKTYER
-203 IFKRCGLNFRAV
+203 IFTRCGLNFRAV

-246 TDYAANIEKARS
+246 TEYAANIEKARS
-258 ILIDMK
+258 IILDMNPAEEEKK
-264 QTKEDK
+264 QMQ
-270 KELEKVSTPNCET
+270 KVHTPNCES
-283 IQDLANFLN
+283 IEELSKFLN
-292 IPTNKTVKSVL
+292 ISAKKTVKALL
-303 LKEVLEDTTN
+303 LKEVLEDKTN
-313 YYLAIIRGDL
+313 YYMAIIRGDL
-323 EVNEIKV
+323 DVNEIKV
-330 KNVFGLNVELE
+330 KNAFGLNVELE
-341 LVNEDDIKELGIV
+341 LITEEDMKTLNIE
-354 KGYIGA
+354 KGYVGA
-360 FDGLNDKIKIV
+360 LSGLDDRIKIV
-371 MDETVKYMYNFVTG
+371 LDETVSHMYNFVVG
-385 ANEKGY
+385 ANEKDY
-391 HYINTNVC
+391 HYINTNVS
-399 DLKYDIIGDIR
+399 DLKYDMVADIR
-410 TAREGDLSPVGKG
+410 TARAGDLSPVGEG
-423 VLKMAR
+423 VLKIAR

-447 NAKVLDENGKLETVI
+447 NAKVLDENGKLSTVI

-475 AAVEQHN
+475 ATVEQYN
-482 DESGIKWPISIAPY
+482 DENGIKWPISIAPY
-496 EVDVIVTNVKDEKIV
+496 EVDVIATNMKDENIV
-511 KASEKIYSKLK
+511 SISEKIYADLLK
-522 DANIDVIIDDRNEK
+522 NNVDVIIDDRTEK

-550 VKIIVGKMVDDNIV
+550 IKVIVGKSIEQNMV
-564 EVKLRSEKKGCE
+564 EVKLRNEEQGQE
-576 VSIDNI
+576 VSIENVNSY
-582 CDHILK
+582 ILEK
-588 VVENLH
+588 LKNLH
-594 FTM
+594 FSK

>member
-1 MVKYVLY
+1 
-8 SRKERLFSRDKNM
+8 M
-21 RFSKALIKT
+21 RFSKSLIKT
-30 FKESPKEAETAS
+30 YKESPKEAETVS

-54 ISRGNYTYLPLGL
+54 VSRGNYTYLPLGL

-80 MNKAGANEL
+80 MNRAGANEL

-107 AYGPELMRFKDRNS
+107 AYGPELMRFSDRNN

-130 EEVCVYIFRDM
+130 EEVSVFIFRDM

-188 SLDLEYQNMKETYNR
+188 SLDEEYINMKKTYER
-203 IFKRCGLNFRAV
+203 IFTRCGLNFRAV

-246 TDYAANIEKARS
+246 TEYAANIEKARS
-258 ILIDMK
+258 IILDMNPAEEEKK
-264 QTKEDK
+264 QMQ
-270 KELEKVSTPNCET
+270 KVYTPNCES
-283 IQDLANFLN
+283 IEELSKFLN
-292 IPTNKTVKSVL
+292 ISAKKTVKALL
-303 LKEVLEDTTN
+303 LKEVLEDKTN
-313 YYLAIIRGDL
+313 YYMALIRGDL
-323 EVNEIKV
+323 DVNEIKV
-330 KNVFGLNVELE
+330 KNAFGLNVELE
-341 LVNEDDIKELGIV
+341 LITEEDMKALNIE
-354 KGYIGA
+354 KGYVGA
-360 FDGLNDKIKIV
+360 LSDLDDRIKIV
-371 MDETVKYMYNFVTG
+371 LDETVSHMYNFVVG
-385 ANEKGY
+385 ANEKDY
-391 HYINTNVC
+391 HYINTNVS
-399 DLKYDIIGDIR
+399 DLKYDMVADIR
-410 TAREGDLSPVGKG
+410 TARAGDLSPVGEG
-423 VLKMAR
+423 VLKIAR

-447 NAKVLDENGKLETVI
+447 NAKVLDENGKLSTVI

-475 AAVEQHN
+475 ATVEQYN
-482 DESGIKWPISIAPY
+482 DENGIKWPISIAPY
-496 EVDVIVTNVKDEKIV
+496 EVDVIATNMKDENIV
-511 KASEKIYSKLK
+511 SISEKIYADLLK
-522 DANIDVIIDDRNEK
+522 NNVDVIIDDRTEK

-550 VKIIVGKMVDDNIV
+550 IKVIVGKSIEQNMV
-564 EVKLRSEKKGCE
+564 EVKLRNEEQGQE
-576 VSIDNI
+576 VSIENVNSY
-582 CDHILK
+582 ILEK
-588 VVENLH
+588 LKNLH
-594 FTM
+594 FSK

>member
-1 MVKYVLY
+1 
-8 SRKERLFSRDKNM
+8 M
-21 RFSKALIKT
+21 RFSKSLIKT
-30 FKESPKEAETAS
+30 YKESPKEAETVS

-54 ISRGNYTYLPLGL
+54 VSRGNYTYLPLGL

-80 MNKAGANEL
+80 MNRAGANEL

-107 AYGPELMRFKDRNS
+107 AYGPELMRFSDRNN

-130 EEVCVYIFRDM
+130 EEVSVFIFRDM

-188 SLDLEYQNMKETYNR
+188 SLDEEYINMKKTYER
-203 IFKRCGLNFRAV
+203 IFTRCGLNFRAV

-246 TDYAANIEKARS
+246 TEYAANIEKARS
-258 ILIDMK
+258 IILDMNPAEEEKK
-264 QTKEDK
+264 QMQ
-270 KELEKVSTPNCET
+270 KVHTPNCES
-283 IQDLANFLN
+283 IEELSKFLN
-292 IPTNKTVKSVL
+292 ISAKKTVKALL
-303 LKEVLEDTTN
+303 LKEVLEDKTN
-313 YYLAIIRGDL
+313 YYMALIRGDL
-323 EVNEIKV
+323 DVNEIKV
-330 KNVFGLNVELE
+330 KNAFGLNVELE
-341 LVNEDDIKELGIV
+341 LITEEDMKTLNIE
-354 KGYIGA
+354 KGYVGA
-360 FDGLNDKIKIV
+360 LSGLDDRIKIV
-371 MDETVKYMYNFVTG
+371 LDETVSHMYNFVVG
-385 ANEKGY
+385 ANEKDY
-391 HYINTNVC
+391 HYINTNLS
-399 DLKYDIIGDIR
+399 DLRYDMVADIR
-410 TAREGDLSPVGKG
+410 IARAGDLSPVGEG
-423 VLKMAR
+423 VLKIAR

-447 NAKVLDENGKLETVI
+447 NAKVLDENGKLSTVI

-475 AAVEQHN
+475 ATVEQYN
-482 DESGIKWPISIAPY
+482 DENGIKWPISIAPY
-496 EVDVIVTNVKDEKIV
+496 EVDVIATNMKDENIV
-511 KASEKIYSKLK
+511 SISEKIYADLLK
-522 DANIDVIIDDRNEK
+522 NNVDVIIDDRIEK

-550 VKIIVGKMVDDNIV
+550 IKVIVGKSIEQNMV
-564 EVKLRSEKKGCE
+564 EVKLRNEEQGQE
-576 VSIDNI
+576 VSIENVNSY
-582 CDHILK
+582 ILEK
-588 VVENLH
+588 LKNLH
-594 FTM
+594 FSK

>member
-1 MVKYVLY
+1 
-8 SRKERLFSRDKNM
+8 M
-21 RFSKALIKT
+21 RFSKSLIKT
-30 FKESPKEAETAS
+30 YKESPKEAETVS

-54 ISRGNYTYLPLGL
+54 VSRGNYTYLPLGL

-80 MNKAGANEL
+80 MNRAGANEL

-107 AYGPELMRFKDRNS
+107 AYGPELMRFSDRNN

-130 EEVCVYIFRDM
+130 EEVSVFIFRDM

-188 SLDLEYQNMKETYNR
+188 SLDEEYINMKKTYER
-203 IFKRCGLNFRAV
+203 IFTRCGLNFRAV

-246 TDYAANIEKARS
+246 TEYAANIEKARS
-258 ILIDMK
+258 IILDMNPAKEEKK
-264 QTKEDK
+264 QMQ
-270 KELEKVSTPNCET
+270 KVHTPNCES
-283 IQDLANFLN
+283 IEELSKFLN
-292 IPTNKTVKSVL
+292 ISAKKTVKALL
-303 LKEVLEDTTN
+303 LKEVLEDKTN
-313 YYLAIIRGDL
+313 YYMALIRGDL
-323 EVNEIKV
+323 DVNEIKV
-330 KNVFGLNVELE
+330 KNAFGLNVELE
-341 LVNEDDIKELGIV
+341 FITEEDMKTLNIE
-354 KGYIGA
+354 KGYVGA
-360 FDGLNDKIKIV
+360 LSGLDDRIKIV
-371 MDETVKYMYNFVTG
+371 LDETVSHMYNFVVG
-385 ANEKGY
+385 ANEKDY
-391 HYINTNVC
+391 HYINTNLS
-399 DLKYDIIGDIR
+399 DLKYDMVADIR
-410 TAREGDLSPVGKG
+410 TARAGDLSPVGEG
-423 VLKMAR
+423 VLKIAR

-447 NAKVLDENGKLETVI
+447 NAKVLDENGKLSTVI

-475 AAVEQHN
+475 ATVEQYN
-482 DESGIKWPISIAPY
+482 DENGIKWPISIAPY
-496 EVDVIVTNVKDEKIV
+496 EVDVIATNMKDENIV
-511 KASEKIYSKLK
+511 SISEKIYADLL
-522 DANIDVIIDDRNEK
+522 NNNVDVIIDDRTEK

-550 VKIIVGKMVDDNIV
+550 IKVIVGKSIEQNMV
-564 EVKLRSEKKGCE
+564 EVKLRDEEQGQE
-576 VSIDNI
+576 VSIENVNSY
-582 CDHILK
+582 ILEK
-588 VVENLH
+588 LKNLH
-594 FTM
+594 FSK

>member
-1 MVKYVLY
+1 
-8 SRKERLFSRDKNM
+8 M
-21 RFSKALIKT
+21 RFSKSLIKT
-30 FKESPKEAETAS
+30 YKESPKEAETVS

-54 ISRGNYTYLPLGL
+54 VSRGNYTYLPLGL

-80 MNKAGANEL
+80 MNRAGANEL

-107 AYGPELMRFKDRNS
+107 AYGPELMRFSDRNN

-130 EEVCVYIFRDM
+130 EEVSVFIFRDM

-188 SLDLEYQNMKETYNR
+188 SLDEEYINMKKTYER
-203 IFKRCGLNFRAV
+203 IFTRCGLNFRAV

-246 TDYAANIEKARS
+246 TEYAANIEKARS
-258 ILIDMK
+258 IILDMNPAEEEKK
-264 QTKEDK
+264 QMQ
-270 KELEKVSTPNCET
+270 KVHTPNCES
-283 IQDLANFLN
+283 IEELSKFLN
-292 IPTNKTVKSVL
+292 ISAKKTVKALL
-303 LKEVLEDTTN
+303 LKEVLEDKTN
-313 YYLAIIRGDL
+313 YYMALIRGDL
-323 EVNEIKV
+323 DVNEIKV
-330 KNVFGLNVELE
+330 KNAFGLNVELE
-341 LVNEDDIKELGIV
+341 LITEEDMKALNIE
-354 KGYIGA
+354 KGYVGA
-360 FDGLNDKIKIV
+360 LSGLDDRIKIV
-371 MDETVKYMYNFVTG
+371 LDETVSHMYNFVVG
-385 ANEKGY
+385 ANEKDY
-391 HYINTNVC
+391 HYINTNLS
-399 DLKYDIIGDIR
+399 DLKYDMVADIR
-410 TAREGDLSPVGKG
+410 TARAGDLSPVGEG
-423 VLKMAR
+423 VLKIAR

-447 NAKVLDENGKLETVI
+447 NAKVLDENGKLSTVI

-475 AAVEQHN
+475 ATVEQYN
-482 DESGIKWPISIAPY
+482 DENGIKWPISIAPY
-496 EVDVIVTNVKDEKIV
+496 EVDVIATNMKDENIV
-511 KASEKIYSKLK
+511 SISEKIYADLLK
-522 DANIDVIIDDRNEK
+522 NNVDVIIDDRTEK

-550 VKIIVGKMVDDNIV
+550 IKVIVGKSIEQNMV
-564 EVKLRSEKKGCE
+564 EVKLRNEEQGQE
-576 VSIDNI
+576 VSIENVNSY
-582 CDHILK
+582 ILEK
-588 VVENLH
+588 LKNLH
-594 FTM
+594 FSK

>member
-1 MVKYVLY
+1 
-8 SRKERLFSRDKNM
+8 M
-21 RFSKALIKT
+21 RFSKSLIKT
-30 FKESPKEAETAS
+30 YKESPKEAETVS

-54 ISRGNYTYLPLGL
+54 VSRGNYTYLPLGL

-80 MNKAGANEL
+80 MNRAGANEL

-107 AYGPELMRFKDRNS
+107 AYGPELMRFSDRNN

-130 EEVCVYIFRDM
+130 EEVSVFIFRDM

-188 SLDLEYQNMKETYNR
+188 SLDEEYINMKKTYER
-203 IFKRCGLNFRAV
+203 IFTRCGLNFRAV

-246 TDYAANIEKARS
+246 TEYAANIEKARS
-258 ILIDMK
+258 IILDMNPAEEEKK
-264 QTKEDK
+264 QMQ
-270 KELEKVSTPNCET
+270 KVHTPNCES
-283 IQDLANFLN
+283 IEELSKFLN
-292 IPTNKTVKSVL
+292 ISAKKTVKALL
-303 LKEVLEDTTN
+303 LKEVLEDKTN
-313 YYLAIIRGDL
+313 YYMALIRGDL
-323 EVNEIKV
+323 DVNEIKV
-330 KNVFGLNVELE
+330 KNAFGLNVELE
-341 LVNEDDIKELGIV
+341 LITEEDMKALNIE
-354 KGYIGA
+354 KGYVGA
-360 FDGLNDKIKIV
+360 LSGLDDRIKIV
-371 MDETVKYMYNFVTG
+371 LDETVSHMYNFVVG
-385 ANEKGY
+385 ANEKDY
-391 HYINTNVC
+391 HYINTNVS
-399 DLKYDIIGDIR
+399 DLKYDMVADIR
-410 TAREGDLSPVGKG
+410 TARAGDLSPVGEG
-423 VLKMAR
+423 VLKIAR

-447 NAKVLDENGKLETVI
+447 NAKVLDENGKLSTVI

-475 AAVEQHN
+475 ATVEQYN
-482 DESGIKWPISIAPY
+482 DENGIKWPISIAPY
-496 EVDVIVTNVKDEKIV
+496 EVDVIATNMKDENIV
-511 KASEKIYSKLK
+511 SISEKIYTDLLK
-522 DANIDVIIDDRNEK
+522 NNVDVIIDDRTEK

-550 VKIIVGKMVDDNIV
+550 IKVIVGKSIEQNMV
-564 EVKLRSEKKGCE
+564 EVKLRNEEQGQE
-576 VSIDNI
+576 VSIENVNSY
-582 CDHILK
+582 ILEK
-588 VVENLH
+588 LKNLH
-594 FTM
+594 FSK

>member
-1 MVKYVLY
+1 
-8 SRKERLFSRDKNM
+8 M
-21 RFSKALIKT
+21 RFSKSLIKT
-30 FKESPKEAETAS
+30 YKESPKEAETVS

-54 ISRGNYTYLPLGL
+54 VSRGNYTYLPLGL

-80 MNKAGANEL
+80 MNRAGANEL

-107 AYGPELMRFKDRNS
+107 AYGPELMRFSDRNN

-130 EEVCVYIFRDM
+130 EEVSVFIFRDM

-188 SLDLEYQNMKETYNR
+188 SLDEEYINMKKAYERVFT
-203 IFKRCGLNFRAV
+203 RCGLNFRAV

-246 TDYAANIEKARS
+246 TEYAANIEKARS
-258 ILIDMK
+258 IILDMNPAEEEKK
-264 QTKEDK
+264 QMQ
-270 KELEKVSTPNCET
+270 KVHTPNCES
-283 IQDLANFLN
+283 IEELSKFLN
-292 IPTNKTVKSVL
+292 ISAKKTVKALL
-303 LKEVLEDTTN
+303 LKEVLEDKTN
-313 YYLAIIRGDL
+313 YYMALIRGDL
-323 EVNEIKV
+323 DVNEIKV
-330 KNVFGLNVELE
+330 KNAFGLNVELE
-341 LVNEDDIKELGIV
+341 LITEEDMKTLNIE
-354 KGYIGA
+354 KGYVGA
-360 FDGLNDKIKIV
+360 LSGLDDRIKIV
-371 MDETVKYMYNFVTG
+371 LDETVSHMYNFVVG
-385 ANEKGY
+385 ANEKDY
-391 HYINTNVC
+391 HYINTNVS
-399 DLKYDIIGDIR
+399 DLKYGMVADIR
-410 TAREGDLSPVGKG
+410 TARAGDLSPVGEG
-423 VLKMAR
+423 VLKIAR

-447 NAKVLDENGKLETVI
+447 NAKVLDENGKLSTVI

-475 AAVEQHN
+475 ATVEQYN
-482 DESGIKWPISIAPY
+482 DENGIKWPISIAPY
-496 EVDVIVTNVKDEKIV
+496 EVDVIATNMKDENIV
-511 KASEKIYSKLK
+511 SISEKIYADLLK
-522 DANIDVIIDDRNEK
+522 NNVDVIIDDRTEK

-550 VKIIVGKMVDDNIV
+550 IKVIVGKSIEQNMV
-564 EVKLRSEKKGCE
+564 EVKLRNEEQGQE
-576 VSIDNI
+576 VSIENVNSY
-582 CDHILK
+582 ILEK
-588 VVENLH
+588 LKNLH
-594 FTM
+594 FSK

>member
-1 MVKYVLY
+1 
-8 SRKERLFSRDKNM
+8 M
-21 RFSKALIKT
+21 RFSKSLIKT
-30 FKESPKEAETAS
+30 YKESPKEAETVS

-54 ISRGNYTYLPLGL
+54 VSRGNYTYLPLGL

-80 MNKAGANEL
+80 MNRAGANEL

-107 AYGPELMRFKDRNS
+107 AYGPELMRFSDRNN

-130 EEVCVYIFRDM
+130 EEVSVFIFRDM

-188 SLDLEYQNMKETYNR
+188 SLDEEYINMKKTYER
-203 IFKRCGLNFRAV
+203 IFTRCGLNFRAV

-246 TDYAANIEKARS
+246 TEYAANIEKARS
-258 ILIDMK
+258 IILDMNPAEEEKK
-264 QTKEDK
+264 QMQ
-270 KELEKVSTPNCET
+270 KVHTPNCES
-283 IQDLANFLN
+283 IEELSKFLN
-292 IPTNKTVKSVL
+292 ISAKKTVKALL
-303 LKEVLEDTTN
+303 LKEVLEDKTN
-313 YYLAIIRGDL
+313 YYMALIRGNLD
-323 EVNEIKV
+323 VNEIKV
-330 KNVFGLNVELE
+330 KNAFGLNVELE
-341 LVNEDDIKELGIV
+341 LITEEDMKTLNIE
-354 KGYIGA
+354 KGYVGA
-360 FDGLNDKIKIV
+360 LSGLDDRIKIV
-371 MDETVKYMYNFVTG
+371 LDETVSHMYNFVVG
-385 ANEKGY
+385 ANEKDY
-391 HYINTNVC
+391 HYINTNVS
-399 DLKYDIIGDIR
+399 DLKYDMVADIR
-410 TAREGDLSPVGKG
+410 TARAGDLSPVGEG
-423 VLKMAR
+423 VLKIAR

-447 NAKVLDENGKLETVI
+447 NAKVLDENGKLSTVI

-475 AAVEQHN
+475 ATVEQYN
-482 DESGIKWPISIAPY
+482 DENGIKWPISIAPY
-496 EVDVIVTNVKDEKIV
+496 EVDVIATNMKDENIV
-511 KASEKIYSKLK
+511 SISEKIYADLLK
-522 DANIDVIIDDRNEK
+522 NNVDVIIDDRTEK

-550 VKIIVGKMVDDNIV
+550 IKVIVGKSIEQNMV
-564 EVKLRSEKKGCE
+564 EVKLRNEEQGQE
-576 VSIDNI
+576 VSIENVNSY
-582 CDHILK
+582 ILEK
-588 VVENLH
+588 LKNLH
-594 FTM
+594 FSK